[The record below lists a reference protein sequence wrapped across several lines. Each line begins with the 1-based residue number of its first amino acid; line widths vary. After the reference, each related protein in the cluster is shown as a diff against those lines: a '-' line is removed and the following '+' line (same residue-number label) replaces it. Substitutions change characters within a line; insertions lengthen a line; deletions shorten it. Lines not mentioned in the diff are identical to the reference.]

1 MSKRIFTIFGATGR
15 QGAAVVESALA
26 DGTFTLR
33 AVSRNVDSDASKA
46 LIARGVEVVSAD
58 LFDKESLKKAV
69 RGSEIVFGVTNF
81 WDPAI
86 FPADPKGAGEIT
98 QGKNLVD
105 AAKEEGVK
113 YLLWSSLP
121 NISEATKGLYKHV
134 YHCDNKAIIG
144 DYLAASGV
152 PYSIVYTGWFS
163 ENLWAFG
170 SMVPAE
176 SGNGYTIPIPKYGP
190 TDTQQATWVKND
202 LGPAVLAL
210 AKNYNTDKGKEVG
223 VLGGSF
229 PVITLQFTYPDLA
242 AAISKGMLPHFF
254 SHPSSQL
261 TRQLVALN
269 KPVNFFSVETTGM
282 AELDEMFLY
291 QAKYDMYPDAVPNPK
306 LVALGVKFGTLDQ
319 FIQEGVL
326 KHFS

>member
-1 MSKRIFTIFGATGR
+1 MSKRIFTVFGATGK
-15 QGAAVVESALA
+15 QGAAIIESALA

-33 AVSRNVDSDASKA
+33 AVSRKVDSDASKA
-46 LIARGVEVVSAD
+46 LIARGVEVVSGD
-58 LFDKESLKKAV
+58 LFDKESLKKAI
-69 RGSEIVFGVTNF
+69 RGSEVVFGITNF
-81 WDPAI
+81 WDPSV

-121 NISEATKGLYKHV
+121 NISEASKGEWKHV
-134 YHCDNKAIIG
+134 YHCDNKAIVG

-152 PYSIVYTGWFS
+152 PHSIVYTAWFG

-176 SGNGYTIPIPKYGP
+176 SGNGYTIPIPKYSA
-190 TDTQQATWVKND
+190 TDKQQATWVKND

-223 VLGGSF
+223 ILGGSF
-229 PVITLQFTYPDLA
+229 PVVTLKFTYPELA
-242 AAISKGMLPHFF
+242 AAISK
-254 SHPSSQL
+254 
-261 TRQLVALN
+261 ALG

-282 AELDEMFLY
+282 AELDEMFLF
-291 QAKYDMYPDAVPNPK
+291 QAKTEGMYPDAIPNPK
-306 LVALGVKFGTLDQ
+306 LAALGVKFGTLDQ
-319 FIQEGVL
+319 FIKEGVL